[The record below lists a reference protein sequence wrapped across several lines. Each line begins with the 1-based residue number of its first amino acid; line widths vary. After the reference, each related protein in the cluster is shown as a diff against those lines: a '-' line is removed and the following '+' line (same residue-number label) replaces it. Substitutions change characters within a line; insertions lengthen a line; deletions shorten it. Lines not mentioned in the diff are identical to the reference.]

1 VGECK
6 SPKPRPPLGWK
17 AHHRAWIRSAQHH
30 GPAVFNSAA
39 ADFPC
44 LWVLYSAPLGWK
56 CPVLTGTCFTFFLCF
71 STGVLSQVTLKETGP
86 GLVPPS
92 QTLKLTCSFSGF
104 SLSTT
109 NTGVGWIRQP
119 PGKTLE
125 WLAHIWWNDGTY
137 YNPALKSRLTISK
150 DSSNSQVFLTMT
162 STEPADT
169 AIYFCARNHSETAS
183 GASCTRSQAVPL
195 CSVQRE
201 SVPSSVQ
208 QENVEDVPFP
218 VRLWDFLYTQ
228 GLRNHL
234 SHCISTSQVLQ
245 ELSWSPLLCSV
256 YTVAKWIMPSA

>member
-1 VGECK
+1 MR
-6 SPKPRPPLGWK
+6 SLG
-17 AHHRAWIRSAQHH
+17 
-30 GPAVFNSAA
+30 FLL
-39 ADFPC
+39 C
-44 LWVLYSAPLGWK
+44 LVTAPQY
-56 CPVLTGTCFTFFLCF
+56 
-71 STGVLSQVTLKETGP
+71 VLSQVQQQESGP
-86 GLVPPS
+86 GLVNPS
-92 QTLKLTCSFSGF
+92 ETLSLISTVSGY
-104 SLSTT
+104 SITSSY
-109 NTGVGWIRQP
+109 GWSWIHQP
-119 PGKTLE
+119 PGKSLE
-125 WLAHIWWNDGTY
+125 WMGYITSDGSSY
-137 YNPALKSRLTISK
+137 YTLKSRLTISK

-234 SHCISTSQVLQ
+234 SHCISISWVFMSCHEVHCYVLFI
-245 ELSWSPLLCSV
+245 ELQNESCLVPNQHGSLLCCVLVHLVTSSQQEDTNN
-256 YTVAKWIMPSA
+256 YNICLD